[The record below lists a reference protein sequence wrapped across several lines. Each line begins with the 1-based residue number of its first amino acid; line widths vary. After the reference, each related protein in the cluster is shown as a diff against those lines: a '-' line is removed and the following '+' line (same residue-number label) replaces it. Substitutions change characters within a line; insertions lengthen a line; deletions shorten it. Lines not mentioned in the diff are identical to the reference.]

1 VATTNNRVKRAVER
15 DKRIRAF
22 RSHQKA
28 NWLEMGSEVMEMQ
41 RTKDYQLIGYK
52 TFESYQA
59 SFGESR
65 SLIFEA
71 KSLVEAFESDA
82 ERKARLPDRG
92 AEGKPEA
99 AGEVA

>member
-1 VATTNNRVKRAVER
+1 VKRAVER

-82 ERKARLPDRG
+82 EGKARLPDRG